1 MDNTVVVNG
10 AERSVCFCD
19 SCGRY
24 GIPFLNR
31 HRQPECRTCGA
42 TPRRLK
48 DSDVADLEL
57 TLADAEQRLA
67 SAALLIVRLGR
78 LLPPSHRLRAQ
89 AQQWL
94 GQEWLVPVGRVEAR

>member
-10 AERSVCFCD
+10 AERNICFCD
-19 SCGRY
+19 SCGRF
-24 GIPFLNR
+24 GVPFLDR
-31 HRQPECRTCGA
+31 QRQPECRTCGA

-48 DSDVADLEL
+48 ESDVAGLEL

-78 LLPPSHRLRAQ
+78 VLPLAHRLRAQ

-94 GQEWLVPVGRVEAR
+94 SQEWLLPGSGSEIR

>member
-24 GIPFLNR
+24 GIPFLDR
-31 HRQPECRTCGA
+31 QRQPECRACGA

-48 DSDVADLEL
+48 ESDVAGLEL

-67 SAALLIVRLGR
+67 SAALLIIRLGR
-78 LLPPSHRLRAQ
+78 VLPPSHRLRAQ

-94 GQEWLVPVGRVEAR
+94 SQEWLLPVAR